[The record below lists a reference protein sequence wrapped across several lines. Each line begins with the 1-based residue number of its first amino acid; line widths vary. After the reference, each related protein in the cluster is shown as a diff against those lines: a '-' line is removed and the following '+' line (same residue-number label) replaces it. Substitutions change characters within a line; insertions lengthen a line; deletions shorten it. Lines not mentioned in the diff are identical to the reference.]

1 MNWQAFFKQFRN
13 NFCWGKG
20 LGFPIWQRF
29 LGGIAAA
36 SILGG
41 LQIAGFIAPL
51 EEQSHTL
58 LFRLRG
64 SRNWDD
70 RIVIVGI
77 DEKAIEELETFSWSR
92 SHYARL
98 LDILQRSQPKA
109 VIFDVLMP
117 EATRDDR
124 LFAKAMKQG
133 IPVILPVAWDRNG
146 QLLHSPRQLRQAAI
160 AEGHVAL
167 SPRTGRAIKPQVQ
180 DYLSLGLAIAEVESL
195 DLTLPQLDRP
205 LWIDWPGSMKEA
217 AEYSLADALQGT
229 IPQTA
234 FADKIVLVGATALGF
249 DPLTTPYDVNPPASG
264 VYLHAATIDNLLRR
278 SFFHSLQPSNPI
290 LAWLLYALSGLFLSF
305 FLSPQRMGRQITS
318 GAAAI
323 AGWIVLCGVGFY
335 GGYLLP
341 IVSPMAILGIT
352 LLATLF
358 QRLVQIRAIV
368 VKALQY
374 DSLTGLPER
383 AQFLQQLKQYRAI
396 KKDKYALLVLNLDR
410 FGDMNVDRGRNSS
423 DRLLV
428 AVSDRLQNILQRTL
442 FAECLLGRGG
452 QDEFLIFYPHPAS
465 SATVIFLA
473 RTIDECLQGT
483 FTSER
488 QQAFSRISLGIA
500 LSWESTDSPEE
511 LLSHARVAMYR
522 TTLQDRRHYMIFDPK
537 LHRAAIA
544 FWQLESDFRQA
555 LGGIES
561 RLEQEFRLHYQPI
574 IRLDTGRILGFE
586 ALVRWQHPQR
596 GLVAPV
602 DFIPLA
608 EETGLIDLLG
618 QWVLYKA
625 CYQLR
630 TWQSQLGNLDEL
642 IIAVNLSPSQLLQP
656 ELVAQVHSVLEVTG
670 LDSHCLKLEITESSL
685 TANEEDAI
693 AVLHQLRELGV
704 KLSLDDFGIG
714 HSSLSRLHRF
724 PLNLLKIDKS
734 FVRGLGSESNSLTI
748 VKTIIELART
758 LDIKVV
764 AEGIETQEQL
774 LQLQHLQCNYGQGY
788 LFSKPLDA
796 IAAETFLL
804 ENSANYS

>member
-13 NFCWGKG
+13 NFGRGKG
-20 LGFPIWQRF
+20 LKFPIWQRF
-29 LGGIAAA
+29 LGGIAAV
-36 SILGG
+36 SLLGG
-41 LQIAGFIAPL
+41 LQIGGFLAPL

-64 SRNWDD
+64 SRTWDD
-70 RIVIVGI
+70 RIVVIGI
-77 DEKAIEELETFSWSR
+77 DEKAIEELEAFSWSR
-92 SHYARL
+92 SHYAKL
-98 LDILQRSQPKA
+98 LEILGRSQPKA

-117 EATRDDR
+117 EVTLDDGR
-124 LFAKAMKQG
+124 FAKAMQQG

-146 QLLHSPRQLRQAAI
+146 RLLHAPDPLRQAASAQGHI
-160 AEGHVAL
+160 A
-167 SPRTGRAIKPQVQ
+167 SPRTSQAIKPRVQ
-180 DYLSLGLAIAEVESL
+180 GYLSLGLAIAEIESL
-195 DLTLPQLDRP
+195 DVTLPQLNRS

-234 FADKIVLVGATALGF
+234 FTDKIVLVGATALGF
-249 DPLTTPYDVNPPASG
+249 DPLITPYDVNPPASG

-278 SFFHSLQPSNPI
+278 SFFHSLQPGNS
-290 LAWLLYALSGLFLSF
+290 LVAWLLYGLSGLGWSF
-305 FLSPQRMGRQITS
+305 FLAPQPMRRQIAS
-318 GAAAI
+318 GGTAI
-323 AGWIVLCGVGFY
+323 ATWIILCGIGFY
-335 GGYLLP
+335 SGYLLP
-341 IVSPMAILGIT
+341 IVSPIAILGIT
-352 LLATLF
+352 VLTTLF

-368 VKALQY
+368 LRALQY
-374 DSLTGLPER
+374 DALTGLPER
-383 AQFLQQLKQYRAI
+383 GQFLQQLKQYRVAQNGR
-396 KKDKYALLVLNLDR
+396 YALMLLNLDR
-410 FGDMNVDRGRNSS
+410 FGDMNANRGQNSS

-428 AVSDRLQNILQRTL
+428 AISDRLQNILQGSL
-442 FAECLLGRGG
+442 FADCLLGRGG
-452 QDEFLIFYPHPAS
+452 QDEFLIFYPQPDS
-465 SATVIFLA
+465 SATVVFLA

-522 TTLQDRRHYMIFDPK
+522 TKLQERRHYTIFDPQ
-537 LHRAAIA
+537 LHQAAIA
-544 FWQLESDFRQA
+544 LWQLESDFRQA
-555 LGGIES
+555 LGGLES
-561 RLEQEFRLHYQPI
+561 RLEQEFCIHYQPI
-574 IRLDTGRILGFE
+574 VHLDTGRIFGFE

-596 GLVAPV
+596 GLVAPL

-618 QWVLYKA
+618 RWVLYKA

-630 TWQSQLGNLDEL
+630 TWQSQLREFGEL
-642 IIAVNLSPSQLLQP
+642 MIAVNLSPSQLWQP
-656 ELVAQVHSVLEVTG
+656 DLVAQVHSVLEATG

-685 TANEEDAI
+685 TSNEEDAI
-693 AVLHQLRELGV
+693 AVLHQLRALGV
-704 KLSLDDFGIG
+704 TLSLDDFGIG
-714 HSSLSRLHRF
+714 HSSLNRLYRF

-734 FVRGLGSESNSLTI
+734 FVRGLGSESESLTI
-748 VKTIIELART
+748 VRTIVELART

-764 AEGIETQEQL
+764 AEGIETQAQL
-774 LQLQHLQCNYGQGY
+774 QQLQHLQCNYGQGY

-804 ENSANYS
+804 ENSANRS